1 MFQIGNRK
9 FKVNVSGGHVLCGD
23 NARMDVTYRTGREI
37 VFQEI
42 CFSLNMLN

>member
-23 NARMDVTYRTGREI
+23 NSRMDVTYRTGREI
-37 VFQEI
+37 FFREI